1 MTNQQ
6 QSDFVGEE
14 KAAVL
19 AVLYQKIQIF
29 RLTGSIS
36 LIEWGVCQR
45 PVSDI
50 DLVVGTF
57 DEIWAIAE
65 HFSVEY
71 DFDYTDEMEHSPL
84 FKSIGH
90 EREPLAFALRPM
102 PNRAHFKIN
111 GVKCCV
117 FLGKDQ
123 EAKMCRIA
131 GLDFL
136 VSHPR
141 YAVEAK
147 RKYLKDLKEV
157 EVQKPLTEFQQAK
170 RAKHL
175 DDVLAYENW
184 EKAIGDKV

>member
-6 QSDFVGEE
+6 QFDFLGED
-14 KAAVL
+14 KASAL
-19 AVLYQKIQIF
+19 AILYQKIPNF

-50 DLVVGTF
+50 DIVVGTF
-57 DEIWAIAE
+57 DEIQAIADS
-65 HFSVEY
+65 FPVDY
-71 DFDYTDEMEHSPL
+71 DFDYTDDMEHSPIL
-84 FKSIGH
+84 KSVGH
-90 EREPLAFALRPM
+90 EREPLIFALRPL
-102 PNRAHFKIN
+102 PNRAHFQIG

-117 FLGKDQ
+117 FLGKGQ
-123 EAKMCRIA
+123 EAKMCQIA

-147 RKYLKDLKEV
+147 RKYLKDLE
-157 EVQKPLTEFQQAK
+157 EIETQKPLSEFQQAK

-175 DDVLAYENW
+175 ADVSAYD
-184 EKAIGDKV
+184 ILFSYIS